1 MNSISYYNTQLKELL
16 KKALKKGALDIF
28 VSSMLNKVLML
39 VANILLVRLMEK
51 SDFGVYSFVYNII
64 TIVMIVSTLG
74 LDTAMMQFCCEKR
87 EETEKRQLERFTIIA
102 GVSANFIFSILTAC
116 YALIFPLSIPE
127 AKWALV
133 SFAFILPLTCILNYQ
148 KYILRIR
155 LDNRKFSL
163 LTNISSIAYLVASV
177 ALIPLWNLGG
187 AISGRYLGFL
197 IPIIVG
203 AYYIKGSYKEI
214 SKSTFPSK
222 VLIRQFVKFGLTIA
236 LTNGISEL
244 LYYLDVYVVGIFT
257 TDTIAIAN
265 YKSATLIPRALAML
279 PTMLMIFVYPYF
291 AYNKDNHPWVRS
303 NTLKIQAISLPVCV
317 LIALPMYVFAPQLI
331 QLLYGADYLDSTIPF
346 QILVVS
352 FVFSAVFRV
361 IAGNILAMLGRV
373 NANLVMGTIECVL
386 NVVLDFV
393 LIKYYGCVGAAFA
406 TLIVTVISALM
417 TNGYLYYVL
426 KK

>member
-163 LTNISSIAYLVASV
+163 RQIS
-177 ALIPLWNLGG
+177 
-187 AISGRYLGFL
+187 R
-197 IPIIVG
+197 
-203 AYYIKGSYKEI
+203 
-214 SKSTFPSK
+214 
-222 VLIRQFVKFGLTIA
+222 
-236 LTNGISEL
+236 
-244 LYYLDVYVVGIFT
+244 
-257 TDTIAIAN
+257 
-265 YKSATLIPRALAML
+265 
-279 PTMLMIFVYPYF
+279 
-291 AYNKDNHPWVRS
+291 RS
-303 NTLKIQAISLPVCV
+303 RI
-317 LIALPMYVFAPQLI
+317 
-331 QLLYGADYLDSTIPF
+331 
-346 QILVVS
+346 
-352 FVFSAVFRV
+352 
-361 IAGNILAMLGRV
+361 
-373 NANLVMGTIECVL
+373 
-386 NVVLDFV
+386 
-393 LIKYYGCVGAAFA
+393 
-406 TLIVTVISALM
+406 
-417 TNGYLYYVL
+417 
-426 KK
+426 

>member
-1 MNSISYYNTQLKELL
+1 MNKISYHSKQLKELL
-16 KKALKKGALDIF
+16 QKALKKGALDIF

-39 VANILLVRLMEK
+39 VANILLVRLMDK

-87 EETEKRQLERFTIIA
+87 EELEKRQLEKFTIVT
-102 GVSANFIFSILTAC
+102 GVSANFIFSVLTAA

-155 LDNRKFSL
+155 LDNRRFSI
-163 LTNISSIAYLVASV
+163 LTNISSVAYLVASV

-197 IPIIVG
+197 IPVLVG
-203 AYYIKGSYKEI
+203 AYYIKGAYKEI
-214 SKSTFPSK
+214 RKSNFPSK
-222 VLIRQFVKFGLTIA
+222 VLVKQFVKFGLTIA

-244 LYYLDVYVVGIFT
+244 LYYLDVYVVGIVT

-265 YKSATLIPRALAML
+265 YKSATLIPRAMAVL
-279 PTMLMIFVYPYF
+279 PSMLMIFIYPYF
-291 AYNKDNHPWVRS
+291 AYNKDNHPWIRS
-303 NTLKIQAISLPVCV
+303 NTLKIQAILLPVCV
-317 LIALPMYVFAPQLI
+317 LIALPLYVFAPQLI
-331 QLLYGADYLDSTIPF
+331 QLLYGADYLDSTYPF
-346 QILVVS
+346 QILVIS

-373 NANLVMGTIECVL
+373 NANLMMGTIE
-386 NVVLDFV
+386 
-393 LIKYYGCVGAAFA
+393 YP
-406 TLIVTVISALM
+406 
-417 TNGYLYYVL
+417 
-426 KK
+426 